1 MKLGS
6 ASTKIDIKSI
16 SSQTEAQIEAAK
28 VKNQASSSFYKAST
42 TQKPAAI
49 KQLNQAQKT
58 AGSRQLAN
66 FNQRLSEI
74 RSTTAQLNEETKQ
87 SNLDAN
93 VLMAKV
99 ISPPGSKLQPQK
111 LGQFIDKYA

>member
-1 MKLGS
+1 MKLS
-6 ASTKIDIKSI
+6 PASPTIDIKSI
-16 SSQTEAQIEAAK
+16 SSQSEAQIEAAK
-28 VKNQASSSFYKAST
+28 VKNQANSAFYKSSGEQKAS
-42 TQKPAAI
+42 AI

-74 RSTTAQLNEETKQ
+74 RSTTAQLNQETREN
-87 SNLDAN
+87 SADAN

-99 ISPPGSKLQPQK
+99 LSPPGSKLQPQQ
-111 LGQFIDKYA
+111 LGQFIDKFA